1 MERGAEMKESSLVD
15 EGLLKQRLAELGT
28 LSSWAPDILSG
39 LERFIRTASD
49 YDLFRVNPIRYAF
62 ANSLSEAEAIELF
75 VHAAKVGLFEMQW
88 LLICAYC
95 PQVAGSFR
103 ELDQVHPRF
112 QCEFCNALN
121 DVALDDYIQV
131 TFTISGAV
139 RDIAFHH
146 PEMLSVEDYYLR
158 FHFSKDFKPPHG
170 MTHEQLV
177 AALSRGFA
185 DIEADEQRSFEFDVT
200 AGRFEVLDLSHKLLL
215 VFFAKGESAEPQRT
229 QVRLESGRFIVP
241 DRPTGPREM
250 TLGDG
255 RFAFRQ
261 TADLIPGKHTIQIEN
276 RTSNRGRFWFL
287 QYPSQ
292 FVPHLV
298 EYEPVLTGRQLLL
311 TPCFG
316 ELYKTQLVD
325 ERESLAI
332 SDITYLFTDLKDS
345 TPLYESVGDVNAYF
359 LVRQHFDILNKIIRE
374 RSGTIVKTIGDA
386 VMAGFERPQ
395 DAVLASMEMIEEL
408 SRFNQTSSRPLGL
421 KVGVHRGRAIAV
433 RLNDRIDYFGQDVN
447 IAARVQG
454 LARVNEVCVTEAV
467 MEAPGVSDIVKG
479 RSASRG
485 YENLKGIGQ
494 KMEIHR
500 IDIFRSDA
508 ESTAAISAVGLV
520 PKT

>member
-1 MERGAEMKESSLVD
+1 MV
-15 EGLLKQRLAELGT
+15 
-28 LSSWAPDILSG
+28 
-39 LERFIRTASD
+39 
-49 YDLFRVNPIRYAF
+49 
-62 ANSLSEAEAIELF
+62 
-75 VHAAKVGLFEMQW
+75 
-88 LLICAYC
+88 
-95 PQVAGSFR
+95 
-103 ELDQVHPRF
+103 
-112 QCEFCNALN
+112 
-121 DVALDDYIQV
+121 
-131 TFTISGAV
+131 
-139 RDIAFHH
+139 
-146 PEMLSVEDYYLR
+146 
-158 FHFSKDFKPPHG
+158 
-170 MTHEQLV
+170 
-177 AALSRGFA
+177 
-185 DIEADEQRSFEFDVT
+185 
-200 AGRFEVLDLSHKLLL
+200 
-215 VFFAKGESAEPQRT
+215 
-229 QVRLESGRFIVP
+229 
-241 DRPTGPREM
+241 
-250 TLGDG
+250 LGDG

-261 TADLIPGKHTIQIEN
+261 TADVSPGRHIIQIEN
-276 RTSNRGRFWFL
+276 RTSDRGRFWFL

-292 FVPHLV
+292 FEPHLV
-298 EYEPVLTGRQLLL
+298 EYEPFLSGRRLLL

-395 DAVLASMEMIEEL
+395 DAVLASIEMIEEL
-408 SRFNQTSSRPLGL
+408 SRFNQTASRPLGL

-454 LARVNEVCVTEAV
+454 LAGVNEVCLTEAV

-479 RSASRG
+479 RPASRD

-500 IDIFRSDA
+500 I
-508 ESTAAISAVGLV
+508 EIS
-520 PKT
+520 PTQR